1 MSSVPSVVKKVTS
14 SYVENP
20 ALGLRTT
27 SGVLPSVS
35 RRDRRTLPEAR
46 SMPITF
52 TSISSPSLQMALP
65 LSAATLYNVRM
76 SRFTASQARQ
86 NFARVLDQAAGGQS
100 VTIERGKLRFRLVL
114 DERRR
119 ALRTARPVIEIIDPA
134 VANGDWTWRPGK
146 AGLSFKQR
154 TKA

>member
-1 MSSVPSVVKKVTS
+1 MGPGGAQSGPR
-14 SYVENP
+14 
-20 ALGLRTT
+20 ALGPISLRQQPIAT
-27 SGVLPSVS
+27 GVAF
-35 RRDRRTLPEAR
+35 RRVC
-46 SMPITF
+46 
-52 TSISSPSLQMALP
+52 ALP
-65 LSAATLYNVRM
+65 PPATTLYNVHM

-86 NFARVLDQAAGGQS
+86 NFANVLNQAAGGQS

-119 ALRTARPVIEIIDPA
+119 APRTARPVIEILDPA
-134 VANGDWTWRPGK
+134 VANGDWTWRHGR